1 MGDRAGLAGPVPPTA
16 ARRPLSGVRLPAG
29 YLSLIKRLSV
39 LLFLPLAACEHTR
52 PFAPGAY
59 GPEPPAFSGSA
70 RLTYNPGV
78 DRMPAWLPDGSG
90 ILYSL
95 QRLDRRDADRCFGVL
110 PAGGGTL
117 LRVTCHRVATADDS
131 TDVFEAA
138 APAPD
143 GRLVYV
149 RASSSARF
157 RSLSPNVQAVVLAT
171 TDEPD
176 EFRALRSLPY
186 PAPGGQHQGV
196 SQIRWVGSQSIVYLA
211 ERVAY
216 VSPCSGCPPDT
227 LRWGREI
234 ATLTWT
240 ANTADVAV
248 VPGTAEASSV
258 SLGGSADTIYYTL
271 NGDSRVLR
279 RALASGVV
287 EVAHDFGAG
296 RTTRDVEVLAGTLV
310 AVVGGKVSYADV
322 PGIGPMQRDEGGEL
336 FVVDLATGAETAVPL
351 AGRWFRRPRVRPAGD
366 RLVAETYAYTITPIV
381 VNGTVVRVDTT
392 VGRVGDLWLLAAP

>member
-1 MGDRAGLAGPVPPTA
+1 VRRA
-16 ARRPLSGVRLPAG
+16 ARCRSLERLG
-29 YLSLIKRLSV
+29 V
-39 LLFLPLAACEHTR
+39 LLFLPLAACEHTS
-52 PFAPGAY
+52 PFPPGAY

-78 DRMPAWLPDGSG
+78 DWTPAWLPDGSG
-90 ILYSL
+90 ILYSI
-95 QRLDRRDADRCFGVL
+95 QRLDRGDLDRCLGLL
-110 PAGGGTL
+110 PGAGGTL
-117 LRVTCHRVATADDS
+117 VRVMCHRTAAADDS
-131 TDVFEAA
+131 TDVFEAP

-186 PAPGGQHQGV
+186 AAGTRQHQGV
-196 SQIRWVGSQSIVYLA
+196 SHIRWLGDRSIVYLA

-216 VSPCSGCPPDT
+216 AGACGGCPPDT

-240 ANTADVAV
+240 ATTADVTV

-271 NGDSRVLR
+271 NGDSRVFR

-287 EVAHDFGAG
+287 DVAHDFGAG
-296 RTTRDVEVLAGTLV
+296 RTARDAEVVAGRLV

-336 FVVDLATGAETAVPL
+336 FVVELSTGAETAVPL
-351 AGRWFRRPRVRPAGD
+351 AGRWFRRPRLRQAGD
-366 RLVAETYAYTITPIV
+366 RLVAETYAYTITPIA

-392 VGRVGDLWLLAAP
+392 VGRVGDLWLLATP